1 MNEALGYGTYPE
13 QKLTPRQALVKA
25 AQRPYMY
32 PNSHSSPRVEWPGL
46 LFIPANGFVPTA
58 VDATP
63 PPGSRRAAAAKLE
76 QLQRSIAAEQGR
88 KLSKRAD
95 LQSALSWMPHDLLKQ
110 HDPAGMPFRRPT

>member
-25 AQRPYMY
+25 AHRPY
-32 PNSHSSPRVEWPGL
+32 PNSHSTPRVEWPGL

-58 VDATP
+58 VDTTP

-76 QLQRSIAAEQGR
+76 QLQRSIAA
-88 KLSKRAD
+88 
-95 LQSALSWMPHDLLKQ
+95 
-110 HDPAGMPFRRPT
+110 

>member
-25 AQRPYMY
+25 AQRPY

-76 QLQRSIAAEQGR
+76 QLQRSQYTKAGLAVQASEGF
-88 KLSKRAD
+88 
-95 LQSALSWMPHDLLKQ
+95 
-110 HDPAGMPFRRPT
+110 DPAASTPRRVVAT